1 MRSATIDRTTNE
13 TNINLILDL
22 DGVGKGIIKTNV
34 PFFDHM
40 VDQLT
45 FHSQIDLELRAQ
57 GDVEI
62 DYHHTVEDCG
72 ICLGKACICLGK
84 AFSEAMGDKKGIN
97 RYGFF
102 LLPMD
107 DALIRV
113 ALDFSGRSFLSWKV
127 RFPTSSVG
135 DFDLELVR
143 EFFNSFSTNSGATIH
158 VEMLDG
164 FNSHHISEA
173 IFKGMGK
180 AIKMAIARD
189 ERLDSIPSTKGTL

>member
-13 TNINLILDL
+13 TNINLILNL

-72 ICLGKACICLGK
+72 ICLGKA
-84 AFSEAMGDKKGIN
+84 FSEAMGDKKGIK

-127 RFPTSSVG
+127 RFPNSSVG

>member
-1 MRSATIDRTTNE
+1 MRSSTIDRITNE
-13 TNINLILDL
+13 TAIKLVLNL
-22 DGVGKGIIKTNV
+22 DGVGKGAIKTSI

-40 VDQLT
+40 LDQLT
-45 FHSQIDLELRAQ
+45 FHSQTDLELNAQ

-72 ICLGKACICLGK
+72 ICLGK

-113 ALDFSGRSFLSWKV
+113 ALDFSGRSYLSWNV

-135 DFDLELVR
+135 NFDLELVR
-143 EFFNSFSTNSGATIH
+143 EFFNSFSANSGATIH
-158 VEMLDG
+158 VDMLNG

-173 IFKGMGK
+173 IFKGTGK
-180 AIKMAIARD
+180 AIKMAITKD
-189 ERLDSIPSTKGTL
+189 QRLDSIPSTKGSL

>member
-1 MRSATIDRTTNE
+1 MIRNAKIDRITNE
-13 TNINLILDL
+13 TNIKLDL
-22 DGVGKGIIKTNV
+22 NLDGSGKSTIKTGI

-40 VDQLT
+40 LDQFT
-45 FHSQIDLELRAQ
+45 FHSQIDLELDAK
-57 GDVEI
+57 GDLGI

-72 ICLGKACICLGK
+72 ICLGT
-84 AFSEAMGDKKGIN
+84 AFSNALGDKKGIN

-107 DALIRV
+107 DALIRI

-127 RFPTSSVG
+127 NFPTNRVG
-135 DFDLELVR
+135 NFELELVR
-143 EFFNSFSTNSGATIH
+143 EFFNAFSTNSGATLH

-173 IFKGMGK
+173 IFKAMGK
-180 AIKMAIARD
+180 SIKMAI
-189 ERLDSIPSTKGTL
+189 EKNKGVEMIPSTKGSL

>member
-1 MRSATIDRTTNE
+1 MRTAKIDRTTNE
-13 TNINLILDL
+13 TNINLVLNL
-22 DGVGKGIIKTNV
+22 DGIGKPTIKTSV

-40 VDQLT
+40 LDQLT
-45 FHSQIDLELRAQ
+45 FHSLIDLDLNAQ

-72 ICLGKACICLGK
+72 ISLGK
-84 AFSEAMGDKKGIN
+84 AFSEALGDKKGIN

-107 DALIRV
+107 DALVRV
-113 ALDFSGRSFLSWKV
+113 ALDFSGRPFLSWKV

-143 EFFNSFSTNSGATIH
+143 EFFNSFSSNSGATIH

-164 FNSHHISEA
+164 FNSHHITEA

-180 AIKMAIARD
+180 AIKIAIAKEQGR
-189 ERLDSIPSTKGTL
+189 ESIPSTKGSL

>member
-13 TNINLILDL
+13 TKVNLILNL
-22 DGVGKGIIKTNV
+22 DGVGKGTIKTNV

-72 ICLGKACICLGK
+72 ICLGKA
-84 AFSEAMGDKKGIN
+84 FSEAMGDKKGIK

-135 DFDLELVR
+135 DFDMELVR
-143 EFFNSFSTNSGATIH
+143 EFFNSFSTNAGATIH

-180 AIKMAIARD
+180 AIKMAVARD

>member
-13 TNINLILDL
+13 TNINLILNL

-72 ICLGKACICLGK
+72 ICLGKA
-84 AFSEAMGDKKGIN
+84 FSEAMGDKKGIK

>member
-1 MRSATIDRTTNE
+1 MRTSKIERITTE
-13 TNINLILDL
+13 TRINLVLNL
-22 DGVGKGIIKTNV
+22 DGVGKADIKTNI

-40 VDQLT
+40 LEQLI
-45 FHSQIDLELRAQ
+45 FHSSVDLELNAR
-57 GDVEI
+57 GDVDI
-62 DYHHTVEDCG
+62 DYHHSVEDCG
-72 ICLGKACICLGK
+72 ICLGKAIT
-84 AFSEAMGDKKGIN
+84 EALGDKKGIN

-127 RFPTSSVG
+127 SFPTNSVG
-135 DFDLELVR
+135 NFDLELVR
-143 EFFNSFSTNSGATIH
+143 EFFNALSKNSGATIH
-158 VEMLDG
+158 VEMIDG

-180 AIKMAIARD
+180 SIKMAISKNEGVD
-189 ERLDSIPSTKGTL
+189 MIPSTKGSL

>member
-1 MRSATIDRTTNE
+1 MRTSQIDRITNE
-13 TNINLILDL
+13 TNIKLVLNL
-22 DGVGKGIIKTNV
+22 DGAGRGTIKTNI

-40 VDQLT
+40 LDQLT
-45 FHSQIDLELRAQ
+45 FHSQTDLDLTAQ
-57 GDVEI
+57 GDLEI

-72 ICLGKACICLGK
+72 ICLGK

-127 RFPTSSVG
+127 RFPTNSVG

-143 EFFNSFSTNSGATIH
+143 EFINSFSTNSGATIH

-180 AIKMAIARD
+180 AIKMAVAKDQRW
-189 ERLDSIPSTKGTL
+189 DSIPSTKGSL

>member
-1 MRSATIDRTTNE
+1 MRTSQIERITNE
-13 TNINLILDL
+13 TNIKLVLNL
-22 DGVGKGIIKTNV
+22 DGAGKGTIKTNI

-40 VDQLT
+40 LDQLT
-45 FHSQIDLELRAQ
+45 FHSQTDLDLTAQ
-57 GDVEI
+57 GDLEI

-72 ICLGKACICLGK
+72 ICLGK

-127 RFPTSSVG
+127 RFPTSRVG
-135 DFDLELVR
+135 GFDLELVR

-158 VEMLDG
+158 VEVLDG

-180 AIKMAIARD
+180 AIKMAVAKDHRWD
-189 ERLDSIPSTKGTL
+189 TIPSTKGSL

>member
-1 MRSATIDRTTNE
+1 MRTSKIERITKE
-13 TNINLILDL
+13 TKINLFLKL
-22 DGVGKGIIKTNV
+22 DGVGKSTVKTCI
-34 PFFDHM
+34 PFLDH
-40 VDQLT
+40 VLDQLV
-45 FHSQIDLELRAQ
+45 FHSSIDLELNAE
-57 GDVEI
+57 GDIEI
-62 DYHHTVEDCG
+62 DFHHTVEDCG
-72 ICLGKACICLGK
+72 ICLGKA
-84 AFSEAMGDKKGIN
+84 FMEALGDKKGIN

-127 RFPTSSVG
+127 NFPTNRVG

-143 EFFNSFSTNSGATIH
+143 EFFNAFSTNSGATLH

-173 IFKGMGK
+173 IFKAMGK
-180 AIKMAIARD
+180 SIKMAVAKNKDMEI
-189 ERLDSIPSTKGTL
+189 IPSTKGSL

>member
-1 MRSATIDRTTNE
+1 MRSATIDRSTNE
-13 TNINLILDL
+13 TKINLILNL

-72 ICLGKACICLGK
+72 ICLGKA
-84 AFSEAMGDKKGIN
+84 FSEAMGDKKGIK

-127 RFPTSSVG
+127 RFPNSSVG

-143 EFFNSFSTNSGATIH
+143 EFFNSFSANSGATIH

-189 ERLDSIPSTKGTL
+189 EHLDSIPSTKGTL